1 MSSTTTEAP
10 KQQLSEVTASEIM
23 VTAAAKEVRDG
34 EIAVVGIGLPQV
46 ACVLA
51 RRTHAPRL
59 SMVLEIGVV
68 DMDPVDT
75 PVGLADSR
83 IFYRATC
90 WSGFLDALG
99 MNLHRGVV
107 DVGFIGGL
115 EVDRFGNVNT
125 TLTKDPDGR
134 EHYFNGSAGGND
146 VASSAKRVVIIVR
159 HGKRKLPNVVA
170 YLTSPGFVNG
180 RSREELNLRGG
191 GPCRII
197 TDMAVLGFDPTSR
210 MASLLSM
217 HPGVTVEQLLE
228 NTGFPLEIPEPTPIT
243 PLPTKEELRLLREE
257 IDPGRVYLR

>member
-1 MSSTTTEAP
+1 MPSTSTEVRE
-10 KQQLSEVTASEIM
+10 QELSGITASEIM
-23 VTAAAKEVRDG
+23 VTAASKEVRDG

-51 RRTHAPRL
+51 RRTHAPGL
-59 SMVLEIGVV
+59 SLLLEIGVA
-68 DMDPVDT
+68 DMEPVDT

-90 WSGFLDALG
+90 WSGFLDTLG

-107 DVGFIGGL
+107 DVGFIGAL

-125 TLTKDPDGR
+125 TLTKDPDGKV
-134 EHYFNGSAGGND
+134 HYFNGSAGGND
-146 VASSAKRVVIIVR
+146 VASLAKRVVIIVR

-170 YLTSPGFVNG
+170 HLTSPGFVNG
-180 RSREELNLRGG
+180 HSREELSLRGG
-191 GPCRII
+191 GPHRVI
-197 TDMAVLGFDPTSR
+197 TDMAVLGFDNASR
-210 MASLLSM
+210 TAELVSM

-228 NTGFPLEIPEPTPIT
+228 NTGFPLRIPEPVPIT
-243 PLPTKEELRLLREE
+243 PVPTKEELRLLREE

>member
-1 MSSTTTEAP
+1 MPSTSTEGRDRQTSAI
-10 KQQLSEVTASEIM
+10 TASEIM
-23 VTAAAKEVRDG
+23 VTAASKEVRDG

-51 RRTHAPRL
+51 RRTHAPGL
-59 SMVLEIGVV
+59 SLLLEIGVA
-68 DMDPVDT
+68 DMEPVDT

-90 WSGFLDALG
+90 WSGFLDTLG

-125 TLTKDPDGR
+125 TLTKDPDGKV
-134 EHYFNGSAGGND
+134 HYFNGSAGGND
-146 VASSAKRVVIIVR
+146 VASLANRVVIIVR

-170 YLTSPGFVNG
+170 HLTSPGFVNG
-180 RSREELNLRGG
+180 HSRQELSLRGG
-191 GPCRII
+191 GPSRVI
-197 TDMAVLGFDPTSR
+197 TDMAVLGFDNASR
-210 MASLLSM
+210 TASLVSM
-217 HPGVTVEQLLE
+217 HPGITVEQLLE
-228 NTGFPLEIPEPTPIT
+228 NTGFPLQIPEPTPIT

-257 IDPGRVYLR
+257 IDPEGMYLR